1 MSVISGMKSYIADK
15 VSEMGA
21 DRYFVQREPMAE
33 FDTKKL
39 EALRRA
45 GTRYLH
51 VSGYRT
57 VVFREDIDARMFPSA
72 QALTV

>member
-1 MSVISGMKSYIADK
+1 LAAESFHAD
-15 VSEMGA
+15 VV
-21 DRYFVQREPMAE
+21 D
-33 FDTKKL
+33 
-39 EALRRA
+39 RA
-45 GTRYLH
+45 GTPYLH